1 MELFCLFVIASI
13 ILKCIS
19 TNIAFAV
26 KKMCIGFHKIVS
38 LDRVY
43 QLQLPRMS
51 DTSWPILQ
59 KLLKQIRGHI
69 SIRIFRIDDKLR
81 LSEMIQV

>member
-19 TNIAFAV
+19 SNIAFAV

-38 LDRVY
+38 LDRDY

-51 DTSWPILQ
+51 QCLRHRADTS
-59 KLLKQIRGHI
+59 KT
-69 SIRIFRIDDKLR
+69 
-81 LSEMIQV
+81 SETNQRSY